1 MTEKLL
7 SVPHSFEGARKLVDR
22 LRSLNGC
29 PWDRE
34 QTAKTL
40 APMLIEECHEL
51 VEAIENGDVRE
62 TIEELGDV
70 IFHIAFQLHIGVSKD
85 IFSDEIVFSKLIEK
99 YIRRHP
105 HVFDG
110 KKAETKEE
118 LIENW
123 EAIKRAEKEGMR
135 KSALDGIPPS
145 LPALIYATSLQKRA
159 ERTGFDW
166 EHINEIKAKVIEEL
180 DEMEIAQNHSERSEE
195 FGDLL
200 FTLVNIA
207 RRMEIDPE
215 QSLRYANRKFSR
227 RFSEMEEL
235 SKRRGLDFSETTILE
250 KDSLWNEVK
259 RMEAHEK

>member
-1 MTEKLL
+1 
-7 SVPHSFEGARKLVDR
+7 
-22 LRSLNGC
+22 
-29 PWDRE
+29 
-34 QTAKTL
+34 
-40 APMLIEECHEL
+40 
-51 VEAIENGDVRE
+51 
-62 TIEELGDV
+62 
-70 IFHIAFQLHIGVSKD
+70 
-85 IFSDEIVFSKLIEK
+85 
-99 YIRRHP
+99 
-105 HVFDG
+105 
-110 KKAETKEE
+110 
-118 LIENW
+118 
-123 EAIKRAEKEGMR
+123 
-135 KSALDGIPPS
+135 LDGIPSS

-180 DEMEIAQNHSERSEE
+180 DEMEIAQNHSERAEE

-235 SKRRGLDFSETTILE
+235 SKRRGLDFSETTIHE